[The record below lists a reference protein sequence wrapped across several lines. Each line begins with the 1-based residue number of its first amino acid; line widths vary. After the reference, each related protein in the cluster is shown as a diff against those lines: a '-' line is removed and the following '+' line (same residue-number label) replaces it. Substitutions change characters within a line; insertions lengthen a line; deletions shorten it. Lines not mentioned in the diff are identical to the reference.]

1 MGLIF
6 VRGLAWQYTA
16 ETTAIVI
23 VEMIMAY
30 LVQDEVMGTTK
41 ALLILFIFPCSM
53 LLVAFMEHM
62 GFD

>member
-41 ALLILFIFPCSM
+41 ALLILCIFPCSM